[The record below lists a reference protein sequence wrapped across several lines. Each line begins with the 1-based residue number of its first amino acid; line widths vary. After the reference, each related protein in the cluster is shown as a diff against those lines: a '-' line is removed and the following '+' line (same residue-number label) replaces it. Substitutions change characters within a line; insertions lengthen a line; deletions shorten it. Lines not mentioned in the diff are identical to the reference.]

1 MPNTTS
7 ASLKLTVQATGENS
21 GTWGQITN
29 TNLLILEQ
37 AIGGYAGVA
46 LNATTGATLTF
57 SNGALSDGK
66 NQVLKLTGT
75 ITTNVDVIVP
85 DSVEKTYVVEN
96 ATSGAFTVTVKTTSG
111 SGVTWGTTDKGKKL
125 IYSDGT
131 DILEGISSIDTL
143 KVSTFTS
150 TGIDDN
156 ATSTAITIN
165 SSEQVEFTAG
175 TALLPAITTT
185 GDTNTGMWFPAA
197 DTIAFSEG
205 GVEAMRITSAGR
217 LGIGTS
223 SPDAPLEVNSGNS
236 DTNSIFKSTDNNC
249 IIIISDDDSSS
260 TIGVDNDGSGGAL
273 KFNTG
278 GDGSYSGNSEA
289 MRIDSTGNVGIG
301 TSSPDRELTVGGVD
315 NARIGILSTSTS
327 VGASQL
333 QFGDPDNSQV
343 GRIYYEHS
351 DNSMRLHTNNTEQM
365 RITSTGNVGIGTT
378 SPGTDFG
385 KVLHISG
392 ASAATAT
399 TGGSRLFYTGT
410 NGSGNWSVYD
420 GTAAAYRAI
429 IDSSG
434 RVMIGTTTE
443 GQETADNLTIA
454 DTGHCGITL
463 RSGASSVGSIF
474 FSDATSGADEYV
486 GYVQYN
492 HTDNYMKW
500 QTNGAERMRIDSSGN
515 VGIGTTSPNAFA
527 KLHIVDG
534 AGTLPA
540 MAAGDVLTIQNNN
553 DISDNAGLTA
563 ISGTSGISYVQFGD
577 SADKNPG
584 AVYYYNSDNSMR
596 FLANASERMRIDS
609 SGTLFIGKTTTAVA
623 TAGLEL
629 YADGFCQQTRSAAT
643 VQLFNRTT
651 SDGIIIDFRQAGTS
665 EGNISVSGSTVSYNG
680 FTGTHW
686 SRFTDNSKPNI
697 LRGTVLETL
706 DEMCDWYNLEFDVT
720 TQDDEG
726 NDVTTTEKVPHV
738 LLDSQSNGD
747 VITYNHEGTDYQAT
761 IVKENDVKHMMS
773 KVSDTTDAKNVY
785 GVFVA
790 YDEDGEG
797 YNDFYVAS
805 VGSFVVRIKA
815 NETIA
820 KGDLLQSNG
829 DGTAKV
835 QTDDA
840 VRSSS
845 FAKVLST
852 TIIETYDDGSYL
864 VPCSLMC

>member
-131 DILEGISSIDTL
+131 NILEGISSIDTL

-205 GVEAMRITSAGR
+205 GVEAMRITS
-217 LGIGTS
+217 
-223 SPDAPLEVNSGNS
+223 
-236 DTNSIFKSTDNNC
+236 
-249 IIIISDDDSSS
+249 
-260 TIGVDNDGSGGAL
+260 
-273 KFNTG
+273 
-278 GDGSYSGNSEA
+278 
-289 MRIDSTGNVGIG
+289 TGNVGIG
-301 TSSPDRELTVGGVD
+301 TSSP
-315 NARIGILSTSTS
+315 
-327 VGASQL
+327 
-333 QFGDPDNSQV
+333 
-343 GRIYYEHS
+343 
-351 DNSMRLHTNNTEQM
+351 
-365 RITSTGNVGIGTT
+365 
-378 SPGTDFG
+378 GTDFS

-410 NGSGNWSVYD
+410 SGSGNWSVYD

-515 VGIGTTSPNAFA
+515 VGIGTTAPDA
-527 KLHIVDG
+527 KL
-534 AGTLPA
+534 
-540 MAAGDVLTIQNNN
+540 
-553 DISDNAGLTA
+553 
-563 ISGTSGISYVQFGD
+563 
-577 SADKNPG
+577 
-584 AVYYYNSDNSMR
+584 
-596 FLANASERMRIDS
+596 
-609 SGTLFIGKTTTAVA
+609 
-623 TAGLEL
+623 
-629 YADGFCQQTRSAAT
+629 
-643 VQLFNRTT
+643 
-651 SDGIIIDFRQAGTS
+651 
-665 EGNISVSGSTVSYNG
+665 SVNG
-680 FTGTHW
+680 
-686 SRFTDNSKPNI
+686 
-697 LRGTVLETL
+697 
-706 DEMCDWYNLEFDVT
+706 
-720 TQDDEG
+720 
-726 NDVTTTEKVPHV
+726 
-738 LLDSQSNGD
+738 
-747 VITYNHEGTDYQAT
+747 
-761 IVKENDVKHMMS
+761 
-773 KVSDTTDAKNVY
+773 
-785 GVFVA
+785 
-790 YDEDGEG
+790 
-797 YNDFYVAS
+797 VAS
-805 VGSFVVRIKA
+805 F
-815 NETIA
+815 
-820 KGDLLQSNG
+820 G
-829 DGTAKV
+829 DGTALLPSIANFGDLNTGMWFPAADTIAFSEGGTEVMRINSSGNVGIGTTSPTQKLSVTGSITCSGGLSATGNITSTGATNAFGNMQVNGSGGAGGVGFKYVFSAVNKITMNNLGNMSVSGALSKGSGSFKIDHPLPSKSNTHNLVHSFIEAPQADNIYRGKV
-835 QTDDA
+835 DLVNGTATVNIDTVAGMSEGTFILLNREIQCFTSNETGWTAVKGSVSGNTLTITAQDETCTDTISWLVIGERQDQHMYDTNWTDDNG
-840 VRSSS
+840 
-845 FAKVLST
+845 KVIVEPLK
-852 TIIETYDDGSYL
+852 ETEE
-864 VPCSLMC
+864 

>member
-156 ATSTAITIN
+156 ATSTAITI
-165 SSEQVEFTAG
+165 
-175 TALLPAITTT
+175 
-185 GDTNTGMWFPAA
+185 
-197 DTIAFSEG
+197 
-205 GVEAMRITSAGR
+205 
-217 LGIGTS
+217 
-223 SPDAPLEVNSGNS
+223 
-236 DTNSIFKSTDNNC
+236 
-249 IIIISDDDSSS
+249 DS
-260 TIGVDNDGSGGAL
+260 N
-273 KFNTG
+273 
-278 GDGSYSGNSEA
+278 E
-289 MRIDSTGNVGIG
+289 NVGINGSPNNYAGYGNITLNG
-301 TSSPDRELTVGGVD
+301 TSGGIFDLGVNGTRTGTLLALVGETRLSSITNIPLTF
-315 NARIGILSTSTS
+315 S
-327 VGASQL
+327 
-333 QFGDPDNSQV
+333 
-343 GRIYYEHS
+343 
-351 DNSMRLHTNNTEQM
+351 TNN
-365 RITSTGNVGIGTT
+365 
-378 SPGTDFG
+378 
-385 KVLHISG
+385 
-392 ASAATAT
+392 
-399 TGGSRLFYTGT
+399 
-410 NGSGNWSVYD
+410 
-420 GTAAAYRAI
+420 
-429 IDSSG
+429 
-434 RVMIGTTTE
+434 
-443 GQETADNLTIA
+443 
-454 DTGHCGITL
+454 
-463 RSGASSVGSIF
+463 
-474 FSDATSGADEYV
+474 
-486 GYVQYN
+486 
-492 HTDNYMKW
+492 
-500 QTNGAERMRIDSSGN
+500 AERMRIDSSGN
-515 VGIGTTSPNAFA
+515 VGIGTSSPSALLDLAGQFSDTVNTNLSIEMGNRWGFRVGTSLTSENLNLDRNLSGTPAVCMTWDKANGNVGIGTTSPGRQLQLSSA
-527 KLHIVDG
+527 D
-534 AGTLPA
+534 TL
-540 MAAGDVLTIQNNN
+540 
-553 DISDNAGLTA
+553 ISLLSTNTS
-563 ISGTSGISYVQFGD
+563 SGSSAVHFGD
-577 SADKNPG
+577 SDDDNIG
-584 AVYYYNSDNSMR
+584 QVNYQHDNNSMR
-596 FLANASERMRIDS
+596 LITNASERMRIDS
-609 SGTLFIGKTTTAVA
+609 SGNVGIGTSSPNNYAGYGNITLNGTTGGIFDLSVGNTRTGSFTASASSVTVQSRTAIPLIFETSASEKMRINSNGNIGIGTSNSTTAKVYINHEGDVDDNGLYVYSNIGQTVPLVNVIQDGAGSTAPAVYVRNDDADGIALHLYKGSSSITPPSFANALFIEDDANTGITIGTPTNGVGSIAFGDSGDNDIGKFQYQHSDNSMLWVVNAAERMRIASNGIVLIGKTAANENVA
-623 TAGLEL
+623 GIEL
-629 YADGFCQQTRSAAT
+629 NPSGVIVITRPDASLLINRLSTDG
-643 VQLFNRTT
+643 VLVYFN
-651 SDGIIIDFRQAGTS
+651 QAGTT

-697 LRGTVLETL
+697 LRGTVLESL

-720 TQDDEG
+720 TTTQDEDG
-726 NDVTTTEKVPHV
+726 NDVTNTSTKKIPHV
-738 LLDSQSNGD
+738 LTGTQSNGD

>member
-131 DILEGISSIDTL
+131 NILEGISSIDTL

-205 GVEAMRITSAGR
+205 GVEAMRITS
-217 LGIGTS
+217 
-223 SPDAPLEVNSGNS
+223 
-236 DTNSIFKSTDNNC
+236 
-249 IIIISDDDSSS
+249 
-260 TIGVDNDGSGGAL
+260 
-273 KFNTG
+273 
-278 GDGSYSGNSEA
+278 
-289 MRIDSTGNVGIG
+289 TGNVGIG
-301 TSSPDRELTVGGVD
+301 TSSP
-315 NARIGILSTSTS
+315 
-327 VGASQL
+327 
-333 QFGDPDNSQV
+333 
-343 GRIYYEHS
+343 
-351 DNSMRLHTNNTEQM
+351 
-365 RITSTGNVGIGTT
+365 
-378 SPGTDFG
+378 GTDFS

-410 NGSGNWSVYD
+410 SGSGNWSVYD

-515 VGIGTTSPNAFA
+515 VGIGTTAPDA
-527 KLHIVDG
+527 KLSEEF
-534 AGTLPA
+534 
-540 MAAGDVLTIQNNN
+540 IQ
-553 DISDNAGLTA
+553 
-563 ISGTSGISYVQFGD
+563 V
-577 SADKNPG
+577 
-584 AVYYYNSDNSMR
+584 VMR
-596 FLANASERMRIDS
+596 Q
-609 SGTLFIGKTTTAVA
+609 
-623 TAGLEL
+623 LE
-629 YADGFCQQTRSAAT
+629 
-643 VQLFNRTT
+643 
-651 SDGIIIDFRQAGTS
+651 
-665 EGNISVSGSTVSYNG
+665 
-680 FTGTHW
+680 
-686 SRFTDNSKPNI
+686 
-697 LRGTVLETL
+697 
-706 DEMCDWYNLEFDVT
+706 
-720 TQDDEG
+720 
-726 NDVTTTEKVPHV
+726 
-738 LLDSQSNGD
+738 
-747 VITYNHEGTDYQAT
+747 
-761 IVKENDVKHMMS
+761 
-773 KVSDTTDAKNVY
+773 
-785 GVFVA
+785 
-790 YDEDGEG
+790 
-797 YNDFYVAS
+797 
-805 VGSFVVRIKA
+805 
-815 NETIA
+815 
-820 KGDLLQSNG
+820 
-829 DGTAKV
+829 
-835 QTDDA
+835 
-840 VRSSS
+840 
-845 FAKVLST
+845 
-852 TIIETYDDGSYL
+852 
-864 VPCSLMC
+864 